1 LPNKNDD
8 KHDIIAGLQEDPY
21 QILFLR
27 DFLSSVYEIFWRK
40 KMNALWKIRET
51 PVFLFCNMYIYK
63 AKKKKKKREAWE
75 LENEAMLQGYLC
87 NFKALRASDWLVKC
101 SFDRSWNKVGELIL
115 AVRFDDFSNARDLKK
130 NKLCDGWCFWG

>member
-1 LPNKNDD
+1 MPNKNDD

-40 KMNALWKIRET
+40 KMNGLWKIRET

-87 NFKALRASDWLVKC
+87 NFKALCASDWLVKC